1 MDTSLISGWLPW
13 TLRVLAVAA
22 VTAALLRVSPFWLRR
37 RLPWVVGGALAG
49 TALIALLVALSGVA
63 DEPLPTGLWFWVCCA
78 LLGLGG
84 LAAGVRRSSWWNL
97 AAVPLAV
104 LLSLVCAANS
114 VNISTGYYPSVDA
127 AVGDLSDAPVP
138 QQMGL
143 DEALAAVG
151 KSSAGRVVSVDIP
164 AEPSG
169 FKHRH
174 ELVYLPP
181 AWFRSKTRPKLPV
194 VVMIGGQFA
203 APDNW
208 IRAGEA
214 IKTAD
219 AYAAAHNGYAPIL
232 VMADATGSFKTD
244 TECVNGKAGR
254 AADHL
259 VKDIPAYLTKTF
271 NSASDAR
278 SWSAVGW
285 SMGGTC
291 AVDLAV
297 VHPEVIGSFVD
308 ISGDAG
314 PNLGG
319 KQSTV
324 DQLYGGDEAAWAAHD
339 PVTVLGKAKK
349 DTYRNSAGYF
359 MIGDQ
364 ETGRHLADAQTLD
377 KAARAAGLTTTL
389 EVHPGKHD
397 WQFGTFA
404 FKQTLPWLAQR
415 AGLPGAGG
423 AAG

>member
-1 MDTSLISGWLPW
+1 MDISLLSGWLPW
-13 TLRVLAVAA
+13 TLRILAVAA
-22 VTAALLRVSPFWLRR
+22 VATALSRVSPFWLRR

-49 TALIALLVALSGVA
+49 TALIALLVALFGGI
-63 DEPLPTGLWFWVCCA
+63 DEPLPAGLWFWLCCA

-84 LAAGVRRSSWWNL
+84 LAAGVRQSSWWNL

-104 LLSLVCAANS
+104 VLSLLCAANS
-114 VNISTGYYPSVDA
+114 LNISTGYYPDVDA
-127 AVGDLSDAPVP
+127 AVGDLSNAPVP

-143 DEALAAVG
+143 DEALTTVG
-151 KSSAGRVVSVDIP
+151 RTTAGRVVAVEIP

-169 FKHRH
+169 FKHRR

-181 AWFRSKTRPKLPV
+181 AWFRSKIRPKLPV
-194 VVMIGGQFA
+194 VEMIGGQFA

-232 VMADATGSFKTD
+232 VMVDATGNFKTD
-244 TECVNGKAGR
+244 TECVNGKPGKAE
-254 AADHL
+254 DHL
-259 VKDIPAYLTKTF
+259 VKDIPPYIARTF
-271 NSASDAR
+271 NAATGPR
-278 SWSAVGW
+278 SWAVVGW

-297 VHPEVIGSFVD
+297 VHPEVFGHFVD

-319 KQSTV
+319 KQATV
-324 DQLYGGDEAAWAAHD
+324 DQLYGGDLAAWEAHD
-339 PVTVLGKAKK
+339 PATVLGRAKK
-349 DTYRNSAGYF
+349 DAYRNSGGYF
-359 MIGDQ
+359 LVGDQ
-364 ETGRHLADAQTLD
+364 ETGKHLSDAQALD
-377 KAARAAGLTTTL
+377 KAARAAGLDTKL

-404 FKQTLPWLAQR
+404 FKQALPWLAQR
-415 AGLPGAGG
+415 TGLPGATG
-423 AAG
+423 

>member
-13 TLRVLAVAA
+13 TLRILAVAA
-22 VTAALLRVSPFWLRR
+22 VAAALFRVSPFWLRR
-37 RLPWVVGGALAG
+37 RLPWVAGGALVG
-49 TALIALLVALSGVA
+49 TALIALLVTVSGVA
-63 DEPLPTGLWFWVCCA
+63 DEGLPVGVWFWTCSA

-84 LAAGVRRSSWWNL
+84 LAAGVRQSSWWNL

-143 DEALAAVG
+143 NEALAAVG
-151 KSSAGRVVSVDIP
+151 KSSGGRVVAVEIP

-169 FKHRH
+169 FTHRR
-174 ELVYLPP
+174 ELIYLPP

-194 VVMIGGQFA
+194 LEMIGGQFA

-208 IRAGEA
+208 IRAGQV

-219 AYAAAHNGYAPIL
+219 DYAAAHNGYAPIL
-232 VMADATGSFKTD
+232 VMADATGNFKTD
-244 TECVNGKAGR
+244 TECVNGKPGKAE
-254 AADHL
+254 DHL
-259 VKDIPAYLTKTF
+259 VKDIPPYIAKTF
-271 NSASDAR
+271 GSASEAR
-278 SWSAVGW
+278 SWGVVGW

-291 AVDLAV
+291 AVGLAV
-297 VHPEVIGSFVD
+297 VHPQVFGSFVD
-308 ISGDAG
+308 ISGDAS

-319 KQSTV
+319 KQTTV
-324 DQLYGGDEAAWAAHD
+324 DQLFGGDLAAWEAHD
-339 PVTVLGKAKK
+339 PVTVLGRAKK

-359 MIGDQ
+359 LVGS
-364 ETGRHLADAQTLD
+364 EEGGKHLSDAQTVE
-377 KAARAAGLTTTL
+377 RAAQAAGMTTKL

-397 WQFGTFA
+397 WQFGAFA
-404 FKQTLPWLAQR
+404 FKQSLPWLAQR
-415 AGLPGAGG
+415 IGLPGATG
-423 AAG
+423 